1 MTLPLALR
9 VRRID
14 QNNVQNLNF
23 PVLKTEDLTSRHI
36 LDRYCAD
43 VPDHDSRLWSEGDVI
58 RATVPFFSNVLEV
71 LTPAV
76 LRSHGYD
83 GSSRSPFHV
92 DKILMGATQGPLI
105 GDLNELRGKRSIS
118 PSIISLV
125 TAMLL
130 LISHCVMLYNVQNVQ
145 EVLARSMCDDSQLN
159 GSGPNA
165 IRPDE
170 LMMAAVVDPAE
181 ARRRLPHIP
190 TNTPQVPPESL
201 LEDSHI
207 TNNTR
212 NLIKQGVNYGRSTHY
227 VIFYDYSTVLLLHV
241 PQGDNSDN
249 LIDVYICREE
259 QRHKSTRG
267 RPERGRPTRRKN
279 GHIEVALKWILR
291 AVQDHEGELP
301 GPSQGPPPG
310 GSGPP
315 SLRKGL
321 RMPGRKNQGSS
332 GAGPSSS
339 PGGQGSA
346 SSAGQSGRV
355 LRSASGQGPPSYGG
369 QASSSSGGQGAASS
383 AAQGPSSFADQG
395 PSSSAD
401 QGPSSASGG
410 QASGSSRGRGSSGK
424 GSKKSSGLSLRPKKK

>member
-43 VPDHDSRLWSEGDVI
+43 VPDHDSRLWSEGDVDEN
-58 RATVPFFSNVLEV
+58 RR
-71 LTPAV
+71 LTRV
-76 LRSHGYD
+76 DVSLSYK
-83 GSSRSPFHV
+83 SSSV
-92 DKILMGATQGPLI
+92 VAIEYK
-105 GDLNELRGKRSIS
+105 
-118 PSIISLV
+118 
-125 TAMLL
+125 
-130 LISHCVMLYNVQNVQ
+130 
-145 EVLARSMCDDSQLN
+145 
-159 GSGPNA
+159 GPNA

-355 LRSASGQGPPSYGG
+355 LRSASGQGPPS
-369 QASSSSGGQGAASS
+369 SGGQGAASS